1 LVEPNCGKFQGKGR
15 GIPRRLLAELSP
27 TSHIYGSGREGEKA
41 PARLGILDGEIGVSF
56 FVGFVIFGC

>member
-1 LVEPNCGKFQGKGR
+1 M
-15 GIPRRLLAELSP
+15 
-27 TSHIYGSGREGEKA
+27 HGSGREGEKA